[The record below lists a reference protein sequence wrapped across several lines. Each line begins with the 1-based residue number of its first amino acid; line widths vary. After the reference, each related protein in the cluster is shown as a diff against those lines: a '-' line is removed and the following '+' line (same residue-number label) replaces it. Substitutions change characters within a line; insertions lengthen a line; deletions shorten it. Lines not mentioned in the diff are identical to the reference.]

1 MIMVM
6 IMMMKMMMKKML
18 MVMMMICRL
27 KSAQWIALH
36 HVKIHL
42 MMIMMHCDFDFDD
55 YMTIMMVMTKKMLR
69 VTLLLSY

>member
-1 MIMVM
+1 MVM

-27 KSAQWIALH
+27 KSAQWIALN

-42 MMIMMHCDFDFDD
+42 MMIMMHCDFDD